1 MTKNISK
8 DDLRKAFGQFGV
20 VRRQYTG
27 DVTNAVETQRQKDR
41 ANEFRENID
50 SRHAHRTSNHRH
62 IAEEE
67 KFQREHPNLSE
78 TNRPR
83 HRLPGLFSLILISAL
98 AFLMFAFSSSGNSQ
112 YLVAGGGVLLLL
124 VLFRG

>member
-27 DVTNAVETQRQKDR
+27 DVTNAVETQRKKVRADR
-41 ANEFRENID
+41 FRENVD
-50 SRHAHRTSNHRH
+50 LRHARRASKHQN

-67 KFQREHPNLSE
+67 KFRHEHSHLYE
-78 TNRPR
+78 TNIPR
-83 HRLPGLFSLILISAL
+83 RRLPGFFLLILIFAL